1 MYKFSDEKTVK
12 NPSKENIDALYKEG
26 FVATRL
32 GKEKFQQIKS
42 LRVRL
47 NDFKLSSENRR
58 VLKNNKDIEVLVK
71 ELPLENYSWQ
81 IGKLGLDFYT
91 KKFGK
96 NIMTANKLRE
106 LFTDPEQSSMNIA
119 FVYQIE
125 KKPIG
130 YCLALETKNIIH
142 YSYPFYD
149 LTLERNLGMA
159 MMLKAIQYAKKNQKE
174 YIYLGSSQKY
184 KEQFKGLEIY
194 GSQKGW
200 IKIQ

>member
-12 NPSKENIDALYKEG
+12 NPSEENIDALYKEG

-58 VLKNNKDIEVLVK
+58 VLKNNEDIKVSVRK
-71 ELPLENYSWQ
+71 LPFENYSWQ

-96 NIMTANKLRE
+96 KIMTANKLRE

-149 LTLERNLGMA
+149 LTLGRSLGMA
-159 MMLKAIQYAKKNQKE
+159 MMLKAIQYAKENQKE

-184 KEQFKGLEIY
+184 KEQFKGLEVFDP
-194 GSQKGW
+194 KHGW
-200 IKIQ
+200 TKV

>member
-12 NPSKENIDALYKEG
+12 NPSEENIDALYKEG

-130 YCLALETKNIIH
+130 KKFPEFIRGH
-142 YSYPFYD
+142 YIFTEF
-149 LTLERNLGMA
+149 L
-159 MMLKAIQYAKKNQKE
+159 
-174 YIYLGSSQKY
+174 
-184 KEQFKGLEIY
+184 
-194 GSQKGW
+194 
-200 IKIQ
+200 